1 MALSAWSS
9 VTSLNFQKTFSGE
22 ADIRISFEL
31 GAHGDAYPFDGPR
44 GTLAHAFAPAEGL
57 GGDTH
62 FDEDESWTMGT
73 SGFNLFTVAAHELGH
88 ALGLAHSREP
98 SALMYPTYKYRNP
111 KGFKLP
117 TDDVRG
123 IQSLYGH
130 ATTKVPENPH
140 PPAAIPPQP
149 PTHPTHTPHTC
160 DPSLSFDA
168 VMVVGKELLFFKDG
182 LLWRRQSQLN
192 DVRLGYLRSS
202 FPYLLTSVDAAY
214 DVPEKGTAYLFKGSQ
229 YWTSRGFQMTGSPR
243 SISDFGLPSRVR
255 HVDAAVY
262 LKDIKKTLLFVDT
275 QFYSFNEAKLKMDE
289 GYPKNIEEEFSGI
302 GGKVNAAVEV
312 NGHATTKVPEN
323 PHPPAAIPPQPPTH
337 PTHTPH
343 TCDPSLSFDAVMVV
357 GKELLFFKDG
367 LLWRR
372 QSQLNDVRLGYL
384 RSSFPYL
391 LTSVDAAYDVPEKG
405 TAYLFKGSQ
414 YWTSRGFQ
422 MTGSPRSI
430 SDFGLPSR
438 VRHVDAA
445 VYLKDIKKTL
455 LFVDTQFYSFNEAK
469 LKMDEGY
476 PKNIEE
482 EFSGIGGK
490 VNAAVEV
497 NGVPL
502 EEVKE
507 VYMGN
512 VLQAGEGQAPTRQAL
527 LGAGLPVCT
536 PATTINKVC
545 ASGMKSIMMA
555 AQSLM
560 CGHQDVM
567 VAGGMESMS
576 NVPYVMSRETPP
588 YGGVKL
594 EDLIVKDGLT
604 DVYNKFHM
612 GNCAENTARKS
623 SIPRDEQDAYAIN
636 SYTRS
641 RNAWETGVLAKEIV
655 PVRIP
660 QKGKP
665 DIVVTEDEEY
675 KRVDFSKVPK
685 LKAVFQKENGTITAA
700 NASTLNDGAAA
711 LVLMTADAA
720 KRLNVTPLAKIVAFA
735 DAAVDPIDFPIA
747 PAFAV
752 PKILKAAGIK
762 VEDIAMW
769 EINEAFSVVVLANI
783 KMLGIDPK
791 KVNING
797 GAVSL
802 GHPIG
807 MSGARIVGHMVHNLK
822 SGQYGL
828 AGICNGGGGASSILI
843 QRC

>member
-1 MALSAWSS
+1 MQSFFGLR
-9 VTSLNFQKTFSGE
+9 VTGRLDHNTMEMMQAPRCGVPDVENYRLFPGTPKWRHHTLTYSQI
-22 ADIRISFEL
+22 IRRI
-31 GAHGDAYPFDGPR
+31 
-44 GTLAHAFAPAEGL
+44 TLLYTVPVLH
-57 GGDTH
+57 
-62 FDEDESWTMGT
+62 
-73 SGFNLFTVAAHELGH
+73 GFNLFTVAAHELGH

-182 LLWRRQSQLN
+182 LLWHRQSQLN

-312 NGHATTKVPEN
+312 NG
-323 PHPPAAIPPQPPTH
+323 
-337 PTHTPH
+337 
-343 TCDPSLSFDAVMVV
+343 
-357 GKELLFFKDG
+357 
-367 LLWRR
+367 
-372 QSQLNDVRLGYL
+372 
-384 RSSFPYL
+384 
-391 LTSVDAAYDVPEKG
+391 
-405 TAYLFKGSQ
+405 SQ

-497 NGVPL
+497 NGFL
-502 EEVKE
+502 
-507 VYMGN
+507 Y
-512 VLQAGEGQAPTRQAL
+512 LF
-527 LGAGLPVCT
+527 
-536 PATTINKVC
+536 
-545 ASGMKSIMMA
+545 SG
-555 AQSLM
+555 
-560 CGHQDVM
+560 
-567 VAGGMESMS
+567 S
-576 NVPYVMSRETPP
+576 NAYKYDSE
-588 YGGVKL
+588 
-594 EDLIVKDGLT
+594 
-604 DVYNKFHM
+604 
-612 GNCAENTARKS
+612 
-623 SIPRDEQDAYAIN
+623 RDEVTRVVKAN
-636 SYTRS
+636 S
-641 RNAWETGVLAKEIV
+641 W
-655 PVRIP
+655 
-660 QKGKP
+660 
-665 DIVVTEDEEY
+665 
-675 KRVDFSKVPK
+675 
-685 LKAVFQKENGTITAA
+685 
-700 NASTLNDGAAA
+700 
-711 LVLMTADAA
+711 
-720 KRLNVTPLAKIVAFA
+720 
-735 DAAVDPIDFPIA
+735 
-747 PAFAV
+747 
-752 PKILKAAGIK
+752 
-762 VEDIAMW
+762 
-769 EINEAFSVVVLANI
+769 
-783 KMLGIDPK
+783 LG
-791 KVNING
+791 
-797 GAVSL
+797 
-802 GHPIG
+802 
-807 MSGARIVGHMVHNLK
+807 
-822 SGQYGL
+822 
-828 AGICNGGGGASSILI
+828 C
-843 QRC
+843 